1 MSAIQD
7 IDDPLIITDGRQS
20 ETAASVQRGT
30 CRMLRAL
37 GQAALTE
44 LPLANGRRADIVTVD
59 RAGTITIIEVKSS
72 IIDFRTDAKW
82 PEYRDFCDLLYF
94 AIPAEVPA
102 EIMPRDAGLIVADRY
117 GAEILRTAP
126 EERLA
131 AARRKA
137 MTLRIARA
145 AALRLHDIADP
156 GLGLADL

>member
-1 MSAIQD
+1 
-7 IDDPLIITDGRQS
+7 
-20 ETAASVQRGT
+20 ASVQRGT

-37 GQAALTE
+37 GQAAVTE

-59 RAGTITIIEVKSS
+59 RAGTITIIEIKSS
-72 IIDFRTDAKW
+72 IADFRCDTKW

-94 AIPAEVPA
+94 AIPPEVPVA
-102 EIMPRDAGLIVADRY
+102 IMPHETGLIVADRY
-117 GAEILRTAP
+117 GAEILRPAP
-126 EERLA
+126 EDRLA

-156 GLGLADL
+156 GLGLAEL

>member
-1 MSAIQD
+1 MAS
-7 IDDPLIITDGRQS
+7 IDDIHDPLVIIDGRQS

-37 GQAALTE
+37 GQATLTE
-44 LPLANGRRADIVTVD
+44 LPLANGRRADIVTID

-72 IIDFRTDAKW
+72 IADFRSDFKW

-94 AIPAEVPA
+94 AIPPDVPV
-102 EIMPRDAGLIVADRY
+102 EIIPEDAGLIVADRF
-117 GAEILRTAP
+117 GAEILRAAA
-126 EERLA
+126 EDRLA

-156 GLGLADL
+156 GLGLAEF

>member
-1 MSAIQD
+1 MAS
-7 IDDPLIITDGRQS
+7 IDDINDPLVITDGRQS

-37 GQAALTE
+37 GQATLTE
-44 LPLANGRRADIVTVD
+44 LPLANGRRADIVTID
-59 RAGTITIIEVKSS
+59 RSGTITIIEVKSC
-72 IIDFRTDAKW
+72 IADFRSDFKW

-94 AIPAEVPA
+94 AIPPEMPV
-102 EIMPRDAGLIVADRY
+102 EIMPQDAGLIVADRY
-117 GAEILRTAP
+117 GAEILRAAA
-126 EERLA
+126 EDRLA

-156 GLGLADL
+156 GLGMAEL

>member
-1 MSAIQD
+1 MSS
-7 IDDPLIITDGRQS
+7 IDPIHDPLIITDRRQS
-20 ETAASVQRGT
+20 EMAASVQRGT

-44 LPLANGRRADIVTVD
+44 LPLANGRRADIVTID
-59 RAGTITIIEVKSS
+59 RTGTITIIEIKSS
-72 IIDFRTDAKW
+72 IADFRSDFKW

-94 AIPAEVPA
+94 AVPPEVPV
-102 EIMPRDAGLIVADRY
+102 EIMPEDAGLIVADRY
-117 GAEILRTAP
+117 GAEILRAAG
-126 EERLA
+126 EDRLA

-156 GLGLADL
+156 GLGMAEL

>member
-1 MSAIQD
+1 MASIDD
-7 IDDPLIITDGRQS
+7 IHDPLIITDGRQS
-20 ETAASVQRGT
+20 EMAASVQRGT

-37 GQAALTE
+37 GQATLTE
-44 LPLANGRRADIVTVD
+44 LPLANGRRADIVTID

-72 IIDFRTDAKW
+72 IADFRSDFKW

-94 AIPAEVPA
+94 AIPPEVPV
-102 EIMPRDAGLIVADRY
+102 EIMPEDAGLIIADRF
-117 GAEILRTAP
+117 GAEILRAAA
-126 EERLA
+126 EDRLA

-156 GLGLADL
+156 GLGLAEL

>member
-1 MSAIQD
+1 MTGNDSD
-7 IDDPLIITDGRQS
+7 TSPLVVTDGRQS
-20 ETAASVQRGT
+20 ETAAAVQRGT

-37 GQAALTE
+37 GHAAVTE

-59 RAGTITIIEVKSS
+59 RAGTITIVEIKSS
-72 IIDFRTDAKW
+72 IADFRSDGKW

-94 AIPAEVPA
+94 AIPAEVPQ
-102 EIMPRDAGLIVADRY
+102 EIMPEDAGLIVADRY
-117 GAEILRTAP
+117 GAEILRHAQ

-137 MTLRIARA
+137 MVLRIARA

-156 GLGLADL
+156 GLGLTEL